1 VPADFS
7 TIQEGINAA
16 AQDDIV
22 VVSPATYQENIV
34 IDKTIT
40 LTSLALFDTETET
53 IIDSLDTWFEWGTGQ
68 YDITNDSIL
77 TTIIDGSQPVNDSLG
92 STILIKAADDDC
104 ISPKILG
111 FTITGGKG
119 TLVERVYATENE
131 FQYLG
136 GGLFSYVTTPDIRYN
151 YFYNNGSLDIKE
163 GGAVYAVSDPDDCPF
178 PTRSRCEIDEIDF
191 SHNFF
196 RDNTS
201 RLGKILA
208 NRWFD
213 DEINLS
219 NCVFDY
225 YCETTGNPNIYWV
238 KVDEPDEVD
247 YEETTSDQCPIDWD
261 VWVSPTGSDD
271 GEGSESQPFQTI
283 GWALAVV
290 VGTESNPVTI
300 NLTEGTFSPSTNGEI
315 FDILMVSNVNLIGQG
330 EEVTILDA
338 EQTGRVIT
346 IEECQNIITSN
357 LSIIRGNSDTS
368 GGGIYFQS
376 SSDIFLNNVTI
387 SENITTQSGGG
398 IRLVNSNPVLKN
410 VSINDNIAN
419 LRGGGID

>member
-1 VPADFS
+1 MRLILLILLSVCYADVIHVPADYP
-7 TIQEGINAA
+7 TIQEGIDAA
-16 AQDDIV
+16 NQDDIV

-34 IDKTIT
+34 IDKTLT
-40 LTSLALFDTETET
+40 LTSLALFNTETET
-53 IIDSLDTWFEWGTGQ
+53 IIDSLDTWFEWGTSQ

-119 TLVERVYATENE
+119 TLIDRTYVNPETGDTTYIP
-131 FQYLG
+131 QYLG

-151 YFYNNGSLDIKE
+151 YFYNNGSLDIEE

-178 PTRSRCEIDEIDF
+178 PTRSRCDIDEIDF

-208 NRWFD
+208 NRFFD

-225 YCETTGNPNIYWV
+225 YCEEQAILTYTG
-238 KVDEPDEVD
+238 
-247 YEETTSDQCPIDWD
+247 
-261 VWVSPTGSDD
+261 
-271 GEGSESQPFQTI
+271 
-283 GWALAVV
+283 
-290 VGTESNPVTI
+290 
-300 NLTEGTFSPSTNGEI
+300 
-315 FDILMVSNVNLIGQG
+315 
-330 EEVTILDA
+330 
-338 EQTGRVIT
+338 
-346 IEECQNIITSN
+346 
-357 LSIIRGNSDTS
+357 
-368 GGGIYFQS
+368 
-376 SSDIFLNNVTI
+376 
-387 SENITTQSGGG
+387 
-398 IRLVNSNPVLKN
+398 
-410 VSINDNIAN
+410 
-419 LRGGGID
+419 LR